1 MYCTCSVPFFCC
13 LDLTL
18 PPSTTGVRIELVLT
32 WGDFHYM
39 GLTGLELVGK
49 DGKSLPLDISMMA
62 ALPRDLNDLP
72 EYGHDLRTL
81 DKCVLYNIILC

>member
-1 MYCTCSVPFFCC
+1 
-13 LDLTL
+13 
-18 PPSTTGVRIELVLT
+18 
-32 WGDFHYM
+32 M

-81 DKCVLYNIILC
+81 DKYVLYCLILYYLIMLTGPFTWRPS